1 MRGWVAFP
9 SELTK
14 IPESRRYQSAA
25 ADEELR
31 GEGPAGELPAPSA
44 HLHSDSGSV
53 RLCFASCVCSL
64 LSASRQK
71 LINK

>member
-1 MRGWVAFP
+1 MRVRGWVAFP

-31 GEGPAGELPAPSA
+31 GEGPARELPAPSA
-44 HLHSDSGSV
+44 HFHSGSV
-53 RLCFASCVCSL
+53 RLCFASCV
-64 LSASRQK
+64 R
-71 LINK
+71 